1 MRKMRFTKKS
11 LAVLLLLVSVLFG
24 ATGVYAGA
32 NLEKI
37 SAYLN
42 HDINF
47 VLDDQEWQPKD
58 PDGKVLSPII
68 YNGSSYLP
76 TRAIAEAVGAKV
88 DWNNETKTIMIESAS
103 YDPNVGI
110 PYKDAQSYTPV
121 TADILNDS
129 SPSAYDKIAQLAIDV
144 TNDVYEVNYKNYD
157 GLPDH
162 PMLLSKEYY
171 SKLEVTAKSEVSK
184 AKLHSEV
191 SSLTDFKITDVH
203 MYAEKKF
210 ATVYFTA
217 VKTETFDG
225 ITKTATH
232 TYYAELVTQSSY
244 LVVNSIIE
252 KK

>member
-1 MRKMRFTKKS
+1 LRKMKFTKKS
-11 LAVLLLLVSVLFG
+11 LVVLLLVVSVLFG

-47 VLDDQEWQPKD
+47 VVDDQEWQPKD
-58 PDGKVLSPII
+58 PDGHVLSPIV

-76 TRAIAEAVGAKV
+76 TRAIAEAVGAKL
-88 DWNNETKTIMIESAS
+88 DWNNDTKTITIESTG

-110 PYKDAQSYTPV
+110 PYKDALTYAPV
-121 TADILNDS
+121 TADTLNDS
-129 SPSAYDKIAQLAIDV
+129 SPSAFDKIAQLAIEV
-144 TNDVYEVNYKNYD
+144 TSDVYNVNYKNYD

-162 PMLLSKEYY
+162 PLLLSKEYY
-171 SKLEVTAKSEVSK
+171 SKLEVAAKSEVSH
-184 AKLHSEV
+184 AKLHTEV

-217 VKTETFDG
+217 LKTETLDG
-225 ITKTATH
+225 TTTTVTH
-232 TYYAELVTQSSY
+232 SYYAELVTQSSY
-244 LVVNSIIE
+244 MVVSTIIE
-252 KK
+252 K